1 MTTTKTLKEELK
13 EQPLENKA
21 EILEFLDKKFA
32 ECAELRAQELA
43 NVTKNATSAATE
55 VTLREAKKQ
64 VARFCEQRFLGT
76 EEEIEAICRQMFWIQ
91 VGLIILAGGALLAGV
106 ALIKVISHV
115 G

>member
-43 NVTKNATSAATE
+43 NVTKNATSAAAE
-55 VTLREAKKQ
+55 VTLREAKEQ
-64 VARFCEQRFLGT
+64 AVRYCEERLLET
-76 EEEIEAICRQMFWIQ
+76 EEEIEAIDRQLFWIQ
-91 VGLIILAGGALLAGV
+91 VGLIILAGGVFLAGV